1 MRSKI
6 TAFSNIALFDS
17 FDLLQTRKTG
27 SSTVNFEGVDI
38 RSEFLPTLE
47 TIWAKHGTLFGKNS
61 VRSKAM
67 RAYALESLAKL
78 NITLQRAKVK
88 DLTDS
93 TVDEIQL
100 ILDDLNR
107 VGLKVD
113 WLAPMVEEAKT
124 QHNEKKLRME
134 RIKMLRIDMEEKE
147 FMERSAKKRRE
158 LEEKMT
164 RLSTGIISSEF

>member
-27 SSTVNFEGVDI
+27 SSTVHFEGVDI

-134 RIKMLRIDMEEKE
+134 RIKMLKKIEK
-147 FMERSAKKRRE
+147 S
-158 LEEKMT
+158 
-164 RLSTGIISSEF
+164 